1 VSLELFEQAMRD
13 LAVAI
18 EGRPVDAEL
27 QAYLQQSYA
36 PGSAEF
42 RAIRQICESAIDQ
55 GWMCEREAGG
65 IRYGRVLKPSDEWQG
80 FSVDVV
86 LMKDAKGPHHRHPKG
101 EIDMIMPLTAGAQ
114 FDGKDEGWC
123 VYPEGSAHHPTV
135 TGGEAIILYL
145 LPQGAIEFTNL

>member
-1 VSLELFEQAMRD
+1 MSLELFEQAMRD

-18 EGRPVDAEL
+18 EGRPLDADL
-27 QAYLQQSYA
+27 QAYLQQNYA
-36 PGSAEF
+36 PDSAEF
-42 RAIRQICESAIDQ
+42 RAIRQLCESAIDE

-86 LMKDAKGPHHRHPKG
+86 LMKDVKGPHHRHPMG

-114 FDGKDEGWC
+114 FDGKGEGWC
-123 VYPEGSAHHPTV
+123 VYPQGSAHHPTV